1 MSDKLKT
8 ILAFF
13 FFLAALS
20 LPLAG
25 LAYGWWRWDA
35 QTGILLMVGIFAALF
50 IAGVLSLWSV
60 RDLSWLATSLPFL
73 FGGLYT
79 ILPDFPLQVDDA
91 AATAAGAL
99 LSYALALR
107 KNAKTP
113 KWVLIPLLAAALY
126 ALLGGTIPGP
136 GDEIGVDAIA
146 LLTSWLG
153 ARAGERRAADESD
166 VFVEI
171 GEL

>member
-8 ILAFF
+8 LLAFL

-25 LAYGWWRWDA
+25 LAYGWWHWDL
-35 QTGILLMVGIFAALF
+35 QTGFLMLIGIFAALF
-50 IAGVLSLWSV
+50 IAGVLSLWTV

-79 ILPDFPLQVDDA
+79 VLPDFPLQVDDA

-107 KNAKTP
+107 KNAATP
-113 KWVLIPLLAAALY
+113 KWVLLPLLGAAVY
-126 ALLGGTIPGP
+126 ALLGGSIPGP
-136 GDEIGVDAIA
+136 VDEIGVDAIA
-146 LLTSWLG
+146 LLISWLG
-153 ARAGERRAADESD
+153 ARAADRQVTEA
-166 VFVEI
+166 
-171 GEL
+171 